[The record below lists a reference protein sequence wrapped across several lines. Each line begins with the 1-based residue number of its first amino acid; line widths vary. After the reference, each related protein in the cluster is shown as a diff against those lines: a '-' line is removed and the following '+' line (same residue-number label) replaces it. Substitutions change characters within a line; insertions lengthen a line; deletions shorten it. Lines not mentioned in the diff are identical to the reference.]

1 MICQPN
7 CKSLALLMIG
17 LTSKNKLECSHSQY
31 NYFNNFKII
40 TKGLNSEQVKVVVDQ
55 YHIYLLSSGRISIAG
70 LNDGNVAY
78 VANAFHQATK
88 NSNI

>member
-1 MICQPN
+1 M
-7 CKSLALLMIG
+7 
-17 LTSKNKLECSHSQY
+17 
-31 NYFNNFKII
+31 
-40 TKGLNSEQVKVVVDQ
+40 NSDQVKVIVDQ

-88 NSNI
+88 NSNIWKHYKYLYIYHVNIFYHHNKNSKINKSYPSPYKTKNTF

>member
-1 MICQPN
+1 MV
-7 CKSLALLMIG
+7 
-17 LTSKNKLECSHSQY
+17 SHQKINWNVRIHSIIT
-31 NYFNNFKII
+31 FNNFKII

>member
-1 MICQPN
+1 MF
-7 CKSLALLMIG
+7 AF
-17 LTSKNKLECSHSQY
+17 T
-31 NYFNNFKII
+31 
-40 TKGLNSEQVKVVVDQ
+40 GLNSEQVKVVVDQ

-88 NSNI
+88 NSNIW

>member
-1 MICQPN
+1 
-7 CKSLALLMIG
+7 LV
-17 LTSKNKLECSHSQY
+17 SHQKINWNVRIHSIII
-31 NYFNNFKII
+31 FNNFKII